1 MTDRTALLRLIRT
14 EGVGPQTF
22 RRLRAR
28 FASPEEALDA
38 LPGLARAGGR
48 ARPPSVPRLSD
59 IRREIDRHEQLG
71 ARLIFLGD
79 ADYPPLLALLP
90 DAPPVIAVLGDPALL
105 HKPIVAV
112 VGARNASVNGRRIA
126 ADIAGDIAASG
137 RPVVSGLARG
147 IDAAAHQAALREGTT
162 IAAIPGGL
170 DVVYPPEHKDLQAQ
184 IAASGAIVAEAPP
197 GTAPLARH
205 FPKRNRIIAGLAL
218 GVVVIEAALRSGSL
232 LSARYALDYGREL
245 FAVPGSPLDPR
256 ARGGNDLIRQGA
268 HLTESADDVLANL
281 PDRPGALF
289 ANARITPL
297 APGLGEPPAPV
308 EDTPDELD
316 RARRDIPRL
325 LSASPV
331 GVDELARHCQFSPSA
346 MISVLTELEL
356 AGRIETL
363 PGNRIGLILAS

>member
-1 MTDRTALLRLIRT
+1 VSDKATLLRLIRT
-14 EGVGPQTF
+14 EGVGPRTF
-22 RRLRAR
+22 RRLRER
-28 FASPEEALDA
+28 FASPGEALDA
-38 LPGLARAGGR
+38 LPALASQVGR
-48 ARPPSVPRLSD
+48 RGNLRIPPPAE
-59 IRREIDRHEQLG
+59 IRRELDRHEALG

-90 DAPPVIAVLGDPALL
+90 DAPPVIAVKGDVALL
-105 HKPIVAV
+105 HRPVVAV
-112 VGARNASVNGRRIA
+112 VGARNASANGRRIA
-126 ADIAGDIAASG
+126 ADIAGELAAAG
-137 RPVVSGLARG
+137 HPVASGLARG
-147 IDAAAHQAALREGTT
+147 IDAAAHEAALREGTT

-170 DVVYPPEHKDLQAQ
+170 DVVYPPEHRDLQAH
-184 IAASGAIVAEAPP
+184 IAEAGAVVAEAPP

-232 LSARYALDYGREL
+232 LTARYALDYGREL

-268 HLTESADDVLANL
+268 WLAESAADILANL

-289 ANARITPL
+289 PDARIAAPP
-297 APGLGEPPAPV
+297 PGLGEPPDAAP
-308 EDTPDELD
+308 ETGDELD
-316 RARRDIPRL
+316 RARSEIPRL

-331 GVDELARHCQFSPSA
+331 SVDELARHCQFSTSA
-346 MISVLTELEL
+346 LTAVLTELEL

-363 PGNRIGLILAS
+363 PGNRVCLLSEC